1 MLAPCPSLISLLSYR
16 FTESFIS
23 ASLHTIPQ
31 VPPPSL
37 SKTEFSTFC
46 FYKIPF
52 LLCSNTGDGIITI
65 LSTILISQSPI
76 KLFPFHNLP
85 SPNSIKLSKYRCLPP
100 RISWPSPLTLMT
112 MNLNC
117 SQCHCILSHRVSA
130 LLCSSTLSKSLST
143 FFFTSFS
150 FFGSREALNS
160 DLTSW
165 PPFTINYI
173 TNECLYLIDQ
183 VHKSKSLAHLYFLA
197 IPLSWLPVA

>member
-31 VPPPSL
+31 VPPPSS
-37 SKTEFSTFC
+37 SKTEFGTFC

-52 LLCSNTGDGIITI
+52 LLCSNTGDGIMTI
-65 LSTILISQSPI
+65 LSTVLISQSPI

-112 MNLNC
+112 MNLNR
-117 SQCHCILSHRVSA
+117 SQCHCILSHSF
-130 LLCSSTLSKSLST
+130 CPSLSIHT
-143 FFFTSFS
+143 TQIS
-150 FFGSREALNS
+150 
-160 DLTSW
+160 
-165 PPFTINYI
+165 
-173 TNECLYLIDQ
+173 LYLLHQLLIL
-183 VHKSKSLAHLYFLA
+183 LAHVRLWIQTQLLGL
-197 IPLSWLPVA
+197 LSPSIT